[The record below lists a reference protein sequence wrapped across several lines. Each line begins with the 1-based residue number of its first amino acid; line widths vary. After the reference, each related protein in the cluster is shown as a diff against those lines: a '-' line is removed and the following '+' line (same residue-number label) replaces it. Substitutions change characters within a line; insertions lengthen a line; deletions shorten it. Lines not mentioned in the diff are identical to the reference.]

1 MKVNNLFPRIAIQCR
16 FASRR
21 TVGFAL
27 IVAIAAVLFA
37 APAQAQNTQVTIEGS
52 ITSTGSVPGI
62 IVGDKYSMVVYYNP
76 TQAPSSTNGA
86 DIASYTGF
94 TLNAVVDDKD
104 GNQNFSAEPGEV
116 LEVEGGSGSDAFVAG
131 NCCTTS
137 TAAGF
142 FLFDT
147 LGTALKTDSLPTA
160 LTLKDFVTEAI
171 VQFGDCS
178 GSGCAEGSIASIRVV
193 DTAGVIPVFITAGAI
208 DPNGKVPAIDAVPG
222 SGVTNYDIAQS
233 LAVLTHGTS
242 YEFSIALQDVN
253 FTGTCQVSYTLTQIQ
268 LNKTVTLDSGK
279 NSSFSCSP
287 GQFWLFAFG
296 GKAIPDFP
304 GPATLTGTVTYGA
317 TKANVVSTVVI
328 N

>member
-1 MKVNNLFPRIAIQCR
+1 MKVIDLFPRIAIPFR
-16 FASRR
+16 FAIRC
-21 TVGFAL
+21 TAGFAL
-27 IVAIAAVLFA
+27 IVAIAAVLSA
-37 APAQAQNTQVTIEGS
+37 ATAQAQNTQVTIEGS
-52 ITSTGSVPGI
+52 ITSVASLPGV

-76 TQAPSSTNGA
+76 TQAPASTMSTVSN
-86 DIASYTGF
+86 YTGF
-94 TLNAVVDDKD
+94 TLTAVVDDKG
-104 GNQNFSAEPGEV
+104 GNQNFSAESTEQLSVNSESGNNSFASPPCCGTPTGAAFALVDTSGTAFKTSALPTV
-116 LEVEGGSGSDAFVAG
+116 LNIKDF
-131 NCCTTS
+131 S
-137 TAAGF
+137 TALVVFG
-142 FLFDT
+142 D
-147 LGTALKTDSLPTA
+147 TDSGGG
-160 LTLKDFVTEAI
+160 AI
-171 VQFGDCS
+171 GN
-178 GSGCAEGSIASIRVV
+178 ITSIRVV
-193 DTAGVIPVFITAGAI
+193 DTGGVIPIFISAGAI
-208 DPNGKVPAIDAVPG
+208 DPNGKAPAINAVPG

-287 GQFWLFAFG
+287 GQLWLFAFA

-317 TKANVVSTVVI
+317 TKAIVVSTLVI